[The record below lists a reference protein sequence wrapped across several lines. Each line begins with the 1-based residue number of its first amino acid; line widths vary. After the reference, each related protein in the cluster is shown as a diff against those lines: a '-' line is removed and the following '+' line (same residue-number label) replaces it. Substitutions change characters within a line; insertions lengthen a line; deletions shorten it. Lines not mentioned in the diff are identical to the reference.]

1 MVNTRKT
8 EIVRRNLIAF
18 IGVVA
23 AVCVFAVPSHAQI
36 RGVYP
41 VGMSATNSGV
51 TPESGFTYANLFI
64 LYARDELKGPNG
76 EVLATGQN
84 SIIMDMNS
92 FVFVSKKKISKLG
105 GAVFSFSATL
115 PIANNSL
122 TSDVEGALSGGGGFA
137 DSFYQPFILGWRT
150 KRADIRAAYGFL
162 APTGRF
168 GANASNNVGSGYWT
182 QTVSAGET
190 FYLTK
195 NKATAVS
202 AFQMYEFHT
211 IQQDTNIHPG
221 QNFDLDY
228 SLTQV
233 FSLQED
239 LRLQLGLVGYGQ
251 WQTTDKSGPTITA
264 AQAAAHYKVNA
275 LGFSANVIL
284 PARKVSLGVKYFREF
299 ENRSTFQGYSL
310 QIAGA
315 VTF

>member
-1 MVNTRKT
+1 
-8 EIVRRNLIAF
+8 
-18 IGVVA
+18 
-23 AVCVFAVPSHAQI
+23 
-36 RGVYP
+36 
-41 VGMSATNSGV
+41 
-51 TPESGFTYANLFI
+51 
-64 LYARDELKGPNG
+64 
-76 EVLATGQN
+76 
-84 SIIMDMNS
+84 
-92 FVFVSKKKISKLG
+92 
-105 GAVFSFSATL
+105 
-115 PIANNSL
+115 
-122 TSDVEGALSGGGGFA
+122 
-137 DSFYQPFILGWRT
+137 
-150 KRADIRAAYGFL
+150 
-162 APTGRF
+162 
-168 GANASNNVGSGYWT
+168 
-182 QTVSAGET
+182 

-284 PARKVSLGVKYFREF
+284 PARKVSLGVKYYREF